1 MYLNCSNSL
10 AYTGPT
16 IIIEVDDTISTE
28 RNIKKLKSE
37 LTKSKW
43 STKTVQELLRA
54 TFTARRKA
62 MLKVDARNRI
72 TKSLQE
78 YRCLSHEVEVSN
90 NIDVCSIMAMKK
102 VKSILH

>member
-1 MYLNCSNSL
+1 
-10 AYTGPT
+10 
-16 IIIEVDDTISTE
+16 
-28 RNIKKLKSE
+28 
-37 LTKSKW
+37 
-43 STKTVQELLRA
+43 
-54 TFTARRKA
+54 

-78 YRCLSHEVEVSN
+78 YRRCLSHEVEVSN